1 MVRNGKL
8 GTLVLSRK
16 KEEWID
22 INGGVENGGFGI
34 VITEIRG
41 DKVRLGFLA
50 PKDVKIHRRE
60 VQKAINEEQKEDS
73 NVDG

>member
-22 INGGVENGGFGI
+22 INGGVENCGFGI

-60 VQKAINEEQKEDS
+60 VQKAINEEQKEGLD
-73 NVDG
+73 VDG